1 MQAQMLA
8 PAAALVCW
16 SLVMLIW
23 MVVTRFGAMKASGVD
38 LSKSKPGGRGESLNG
53 VLPDVVMWK
62 SHNYT
67 HLMEQPT
74 IFYPAVVILA
84 IMGAS
89 ALDVWLAW
97 AYVGLRIVHSLYQAM
112 INRIPMRVRI
122 FAVSTA
128 ILIALAV
135 RALMATVLAAPM
147 GVLV

>member
-16 SLVMLIW
+16 SLVVLLW
-23 MVVTRFGAMKASGVD
+23 MVVTRFAAFGSAGVD
-38 LSKSKPGGRGESLNG
+38 LSKSPPGGRGSQLDG
-53 VLPDVVMWK
+53 ILPDRTMWK

-84 IMGAS
+84 IVGAT

-97 AYVGLRIVHSLYQAM
+97 AYVALRVIHSIWQATV
-112 INRIPMRVRI
+112 NRIPVRASL
-122 FAVSTA
+122 FFVSSFV
-128 ILIALAV
+128 LIALAV
-135 RALMATVLAAPM
+135 RALLATLHAAP
-147 GVLV
+147 GVGA